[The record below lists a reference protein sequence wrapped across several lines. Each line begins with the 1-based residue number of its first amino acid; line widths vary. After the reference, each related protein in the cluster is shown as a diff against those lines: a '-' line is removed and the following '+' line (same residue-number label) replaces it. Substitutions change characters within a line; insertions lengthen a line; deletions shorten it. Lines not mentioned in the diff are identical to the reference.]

1 MAMNTDSQFIYAHD
15 PMCSW
20 CWAHKPVWDRL
31 AAELADRV
39 AVVHRVGGLAP
50 DSDRVMPAAQ
60 QQAIAGYWHQIQE
73 RLGTEFNFAFW
84 TENEPR
90 RSTYPACRAVIAAR
104 WQEAE
109 LAMISALQAAY
120 YLRALNPSNVE
131 VLHQLAEE
139 LGLDGARFA
148 ADLAS
153 NTLDQALT
161 DELNFAR
168 SLPIAGFPSMVLLHR
183 GRYHEIALDYQ
194 DYRGALRQVV
204 DLLGDTDR
212 SEVTK

>member
-1 MAMNTDSQFIYAHD
+1 MAMNTESQFIYAHD

-20 CWAHKPVWDRL
+20 CWAHKPVWQRF
-31 AAELADRV
+31 AAELVDRV

-50 DSDRVMPAAQ
+50 DSDRVMPVAQ

-73 RLGTEFNFAFW
+73 RLGTEFNFDFW
-84 TENEPR
+84 TQNEPR

-120 YLRALNPSNVE
+120 YLRALNPSNVD
-131 VLHQLAEE
+131 VLQQLAEE
-139 LGLDGARFA
+139 IGLDGVRFA

-153 NTLDQALT
+153 EKLAQALT
-161 DELNFAR
+161 DELNLTR
-168 SLPIAGFPSMVLLHR
+168 SLPIAGFPSMVLWHR
-183 GRYHEIALDYQ
+183 GRYHEIGLDYQ
-194 DYRGALRQVV
+194 DYRAALRQVV
-204 DLLGDTDR
+204 ALLGD
-212 SEVTK
+212 SEREEVAK